1 MKKIMPLVATWM
13 DIEITI
19 LSKVRQRQILWYHL
33 YAESKKIMQINL
45 FTRQNR
51 VKDIENK
58 LMVTKDEWVGDG

>member
-1 MKKIMPLVATWM
+1 
-13 DIEITI
+13 
-19 LSKVRQRQILWYHL
+19 
-33 YAESKKIMQINL
+33 MQINL